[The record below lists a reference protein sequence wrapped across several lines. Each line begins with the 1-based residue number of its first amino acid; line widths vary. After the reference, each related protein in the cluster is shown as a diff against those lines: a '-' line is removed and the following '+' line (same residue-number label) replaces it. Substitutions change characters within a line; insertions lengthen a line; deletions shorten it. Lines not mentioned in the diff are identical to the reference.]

1 MAAPDKERYG
11 FRLSGSKLVLRG
23 QPAPMTDPHDAM
35 IGTLAAGRYRMLKL
49 LGEGGMGRVYLA
61 EHVAIEKRVA
71 LKVLRAEYASKGE
84 IVTRFQQEAIS
95 ASRIKHPNVLDVF
108 DFGQLDNGCFYLA
121 MEFLE
126 GNDLADELTRR
137 KVLDAATGIRIS
149 MQICRA
155 LSAAHANGVVH
166 RDMKPE
172 NVFLQRTADGEEIV
186 KIVDFGIAQLRSK
199 DEAKVETKRRLTR
212 TGMIFGTP
220 EYMAPEQAGGKHADP
235 RADIYAVG
243 IIMYEMFT
251 GAVPFTGETFMGVL
265 AKHLAETPPPMT
277 SVYPDLSISPSL
289 QAVIMRAL
297 EKDLTVRYQTMLEFA
312 QAIAGSVDAAALG
325 YRAPNPSATEQ
336 SMSYL
341 PHAPGTPTHQ
351 QFAPSTN
358 PPPPPGPATPNPGQ
372 VLGQL
377 KGTEASRAETLIG
390 AEANTR
396 PPSARGKGGLA
407 AALVAVIAIGG
418 VGAWF
423 MVKRGDTNP
432 RAETSGSALAAA
444 PPLSGASAP
453 SAPSPIVAPVV
464 RAEPAN
470 SAEAVVTPTTGI
482 RLDVSTEPSG
492 ATLLKNGFQVCDAT
506 PCEVLAAPAETL
518 EFQALKGP
526 LKGTA
531 KVLAQ
536 RDQKVTIKLVGPV
549 SAPPPKP
556 TGQRMCEVEV
566 DGLKILRACK

>member
-1 MAAPDKERYG
+1 MN
-11 FRLSGSKLVLRG
+11 
-23 QPAPMTDPHDAM
+23 DPNDAM
-35 IGTLAAGRYRMLKL
+35 IGTLAAGRYRVMKL
-49 LGEGGMGRVYLA
+49 LGEGGMGQVYLA

-71 LKVLRAEYASKGE
+71 LKVLRAEYAAKGE

-126 GNDLADELTRR
+126 GNDLADEITRR

-155 LSAAHANGVVH
+155 LAAAHTNGVVH

-199 DEAKVETKRRLTR
+199 DDSIIETKRRLTR

-220 EYMAPEQAGGKHADP
+220 EYMAPEQASGKHADM

-251 GAVPFTGETFMGVL
+251 GAVPFTGETFLGVL
-265 AKHLAETPPPMT
+265 AKHLNETPPQMNAVFPELT
-277 SVYPDLSISPSL
+277 ISPSL

-297 EKDLTVRYQTMLEFA
+297 EKDPSVRYQTMLEFA
-312 QAIAGSVDAAALG
+312 QAIASSVDAASLG
-325 YRAPNPSATEQ
+325 YRAPNPSQGEH
-336 SMSYL
+336 SMSFL

-351 QFAPSTN
+351 QFGRST
-358 PPPPPGPATPNPGQ
+358 PPPPPGVQTPEPGPL
-372 VLGQL
+372 VAVSAG
-377 KGTEASRAETLIG
+377 KDTDAARAETLIG

-396 PPSARGKGGLA
+396 PPARGKGGLA
-407 AALVAVIAIGG
+407 AALVAVIALGG
-418 VGAWF
+418 AGAWF
-423 MVKRGDTNP
+423 MTKRG
-432 RAETSGSALAAA
+432 ATSSPTPEASTLAATPPLPVA
-444 PPLSGASAP
+444 PPPPASATI
-453 SAPSPIVAPVV
+453 PIVAPTVS
-464 RAEPAN
+464 AEPTN
-470 SAEAVVTPTTGI
+470 SAEATVAPTSGI
-482 RLDVSTEPSG
+482 RLDVSSEPSG
-492 ATLLKNGFQVCDAT
+492 ATLLKNGFQVCDST

-518 EFQALKGP
+518 EFQAVKGALKGS
-526 LKGTA
+526 A

-536 RDQKVTIKLVGPV
+536 RDQKVTIKLVGPG
-549 SAPPPKP
+549 SNAPPKP
-556 TGQRMCEVEV
+556 AGQRMCEVEV